1 MLKAIK
7 DIFTYKGEILR
18 LPFLINYVIL
28 RLTFI
33 IVNLI
38 SVYVLTSINPN
49 IYSKIIVI
57 ILGLLLILLE
67 LSIIF
72 NYKRRILSICK
83 NLPVSITLSILLT
96 IPIMILEYFIY
107 PMVMILLNLL
117 IIPAI
122 LAIIPAK
129 NNIDFTV

>member
-107 PMVMILLNLL
+107 PMVMIL
-117 IIPAI
+117 PAI
-122 LAIIPAK
+122 LSIIPAK
-129 NNIDFTV
+129 K

>member
-1 MLKAIK
+1 MKAIK

-18 LPFLINYVIL
+18 LPFLINYIIL

-129 NNIDFTV
+129 K

>member
-57 ILGLLLILLE
+57 ILGLLLIFLE

-129 NNIDFTV
+129 K

>member
-38 SVYVLTSINPN
+38 SVYVLTSINPT

-129 NNIDFTV
+129 K

>member
-57 ILGLLLILLE
+57 ILGLLLILIE

-129 NNIDFTV
+129 K

>member
-18 LPFLINYVIL
+18 LPFLINYIIL

-129 NNIDFTV
+129 K

>member
-18 LPFLINYVIL
+18 LPF
-28 RLTFI
+28 F

-129 NNIDFTV
+129 K

>member
-7 DIFTYKGEILR
+7 DIFTYKGELLR
-18 LPFLINYVIL
+18 IPFLINYVIL

-38 SVYVLTSINPN
+38 SVYILTTINPS

-57 ILGLLLILLE
+57 ILGLLLIFLE

-72 NYKRRILSICK
+72 NYKRRILSICG
-83 NLPVSITLSILLT
+83 NLPISITLSILLT
-96 IPIMILEYFIY
+96 IPIMTLEYFIY
-107 PMVMILLNLL
+107 PMLMICLNLI
-117 IIPAI
+117 IIPII

-129 NNIDFTV
+129 K

>member
-33 IVNLI
+33 IINLI

-49 IYSKIIVI
+49 IYSKIVVI
-57 ILGLLLILLE
+57 ILGLLLIFLE
-67 LSIIF
+67 LTIIF

-96 IPIMILEYFIY
+96 IPIMTLEYFIY
-107 PMVMILLNLL
+107 PMLMICLNLL

-129 NNIDFTV
+129 E

>member
-38 SVYVLTSINPN
+38 SVYVLTSINPT

-57 ILGLLLILLE
+57 ILGLLLIFLE

-129 NNIDFTV
+129 K

>member
-129 NNIDFTV
+129 K

>member
-57 ILGLLLILLE
+57 ILGLLLILIE

-107 PMVMILLNLL
+107 PMVMILLNL
-117 IIPAI
+117 
-122 LAIIPAK
+122 
-129 NNIDFTV
+129 

>member
-18 LPFLINYVIL
+18 LPFLINYIIL

-57 ILGLLLILLE
+57 ILGLLLILIE

-129 NNIDFTV
+129 K